1 MFSNHS
7 SDCQGTLWGLLERWP
22 DLVLRH
28 MNRLDLAQAVYGLR
42 FITLLSALQNPA
54 QYTRQNVL
62 GLLAAYFPR
71 PGTAG
76 WPAAWQRY
84 VKAFHLDGATES
96 AELADFRRT
105 VVKSVLR
112 ADRYF
117 SARLTVGAEAH
128 RGKDRT
134 QAVLGKYLERFL

>member
-1 MFSNHS
+1 
-7 SDCQGTLWGLLERWP
+7 
-22 DLVLRH
+22 
-28 MNRLDLAQAVYGLR
+28 
-42 FITLLSALQNPA
+42 
-54 QYTRQNVL
+54 VL

-134 QAVLGKYLERFL
+134 QAVLGKDLVMFHSVYRILRVCGPPGSGTVIILYGSGSFLNKQKSKENLDFYYFVIFF

>member
-1 MFSNHS
+1 M
-7 SDCQGTLWGLLERWP
+7 
-22 DLVLRH
+22 
-28 MNRLDLAQAVYGLR
+28 
-42 FITLLSALQNPA
+42 
-54 QYTRQNVL
+54 L

-84 VKAFHLDGATES
+84 AKAFHLDRGATES
-96 AELADFRRT
+96 ELADFRRT
-105 VVKSVLR
+105 VMKSVLR

-134 QAVLGKYLERFL
+134 QAVLGKDFVMFLSVYRIRVFGPPGSGTVIILYRSGSFHQQAKKLEKP

>member
-1 MFSNHS
+1 
-7 SDCQGTLWGLLERWP
+7 
-22 DLVLRH
+22 
-28 MNRLDLAQAVYGLR
+28 
-42 FITLLSALQNPA
+42 
-54 QYTRQNVL
+54 VL

-71 PGTAG
+71 PGTVG

-84 VKAFHLDGATES
+84 VKAFHLEDGATES

-117 SARLTVGAEAH
+117 SARLAVGAEAH

-134 QAVLGKYLERFL
+134 QAVLGKDLKRFFNLFSVWL